1 MSDDDSVMATAAA
14 LFDAIERKDVDAV
27 ARLYADD
34 VAVWHNF
41 DDATQ
46 DKAANLAVL
55 AGLCKHVP
63 AIRYEIVERHALG
76 GGRTV
81 QRHVL
86 RARTAGGA
94 EIAIPAC
101 IFVSVADGRIT
112 RVDEYLDTAQANR
125 LRSATGRPPVGE

>member
-1 MSDDDSVMATAAA
+1 MNDDDSVMATAAA

-41 DDATQ
+41 DDVSQ
-46 DKAANLAVL
+46 NKAANLAVL
-55 AGLCKHVP
+55 RGLCEHVP
-63 AIRYEIVERHALG
+63 AIRYEVFERHALG
-76 GGRTV
+76 GGRMV

-86 RARTAGGA
+86 RARTPSGA

-101 IFVSVADGRIT
+101 IFVTVEDGRIS
-112 RVDEYLDTAQANR
+112 RIDEYLDTVQANR
-125 LRSATGRPPVGE
+125 LRSATGRRPVGE

>member
-41 DDATQ
+41 D
-46 DKAANLAVL
+46 KAANLAVL

-76 GGRTV
+76 GGRIV

-94 EIAIPAC
+94 EITIPAC